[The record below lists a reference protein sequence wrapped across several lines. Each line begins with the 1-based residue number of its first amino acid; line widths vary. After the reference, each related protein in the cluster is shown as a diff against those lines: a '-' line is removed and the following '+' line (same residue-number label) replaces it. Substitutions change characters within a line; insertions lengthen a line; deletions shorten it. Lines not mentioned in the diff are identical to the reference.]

1 MLNKKLTPII
11 AGRTVKHTK
20 QSDGLLQIEFDDGSV
35 MKIKTGTPF
44 TASIAGRTVKAVRQR
59 ATEFDLD
66 FADGT
71 SAAITL
77 AEETSSVMLR
87 NAAGVLEFF
96 APAAES
102 GRAFQ

>member
-1 MLNKKLTPII
+1 MLNRKLTPLL
-11 AGRTVKHTK
+11 AGRVVKSAKQTK
-20 QSDGLLQIEFDDGSV
+20 GVLQIKFDDGSV
-35 MKIKTGTPF
+35 LKIKLGAPFKDSITGKK
-44 TASIAGRTVKAVRQR
+44 VKAVRQK

-87 NAAGVLEFF
+87 DKAGALEY
-96 APAAES
+96 AD
-102 GRAFQ
+102 

>member
-1 MLNKKLTPII
+1 MRNQKLTPIL

-20 QSDGLLQIEFDDGSV
+20 LTDGVLQIKFDDGSV
-35 MKIKTGTPF
+35 MKIKTGAPF
-44 TASIAGRTVKAVRQR
+44 KDSITGKKVKAVRQK

-77 AEETSSVMLR
+77 AAETSSVMLR
-87 NAAGVLEFF
+87 NQASELEY
-96 APAAES
+96 AD
-102 GRAFQ
+102 

>member
-1 MLNKKLTPII
+1 MRNQKLTPILAERI
-11 AGRTVKHTK
+11 VKQTKHT
-20 QSDGLLQIEFDDGSV
+20 DGVLQIKFDDGSV
-35 MKIKTGTPF
+35 MKIKTGAPF
-44 TASIAGRTVKAVRQR
+44 KDSITGKKVKAVRQK

-87 NAAGVLEFF
+87 DKAGTMEY
-96 APAAES
+96 AD
-102 GRAFQ
+102 

>member
-1 MLNKKLTPII
+1 MLNKKLTPVIS
-11 AGRTVKHTK
+11 GRTVKSAK
-20 QSDGLLQIEFDDGSV
+20 QTDGVLQIKFDDGSV
-35 MKIKTGTPF
+35 MRIKTGAPF
-44 TASIAGRTVKAVRQR
+44 KASIAGRAVKAVRQR

-77 AEETSSVMLR
+77 AAKTSSVMLR

-96 APAAES
+96 APAAE
-102 GRAFQ
+102 